1 MRYLIESIDNEG
13 IIGIQ
18 IQKWVDENQIKVI
31 TKGDPIE
38 QIKSDLIKISDA
50 LEVLRKSGI
59 NKDIMVAYM
68 RSKGLSLKIIE
79 ETLFHQK
86 EFFKKL
92 GLMK

>member
-18 IQKWVDENQIKVI
+18 IQKWVVDNKVRVI

-50 LEVLRKSGI
+50 LNVLERSGI

-68 RSKGLSLKIIE
+68 RSKGLSLKIVE
-79 ETLFHQK
+79 EVLFHQND
-86 EFFKKL
+86 FFKKL
-92 GLMK
+92 GLLK